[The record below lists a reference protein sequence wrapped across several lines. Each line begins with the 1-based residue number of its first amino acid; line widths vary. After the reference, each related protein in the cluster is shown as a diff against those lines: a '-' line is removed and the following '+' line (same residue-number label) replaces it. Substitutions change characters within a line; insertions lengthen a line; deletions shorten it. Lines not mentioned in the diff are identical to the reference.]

1 MKTEKMRIGVEISII
16 LWYNPFA
23 GGMDDVFR
31 GKRIYLQD
39 HRRVPVHAAA
49 AAVCH
54 FAARRVCAELPSARD
69 GAVWDAGPDRLLF
82 LPPKIAYQ
90 QETDGE
96 EIIAVHLEIPAL
108 RERTIE
114 TCAAPDGAAAAFE
127 AMHRAWQNG
136 QYYRCCGVLYDC
148 LARVC
153 TARPDA
159 GGAADGGAHA
169 LDPALD
175 AIRARYRDPDLD
187 IPALAAQC
195 GLSAPHFRRLF
206 RRAYLMTPVQ
216 YLTRFRVAQAKNA
229 LAAGCSVADAAGRCG
244 FRDPKYFSTV
254 FHRVTGATPR
264 AWQSDGTLG

>member
-1 MKTEKMRIGVEISII
+1 MFFAENGYICKITGVYRFTRQRQRYATS
-16 LWYNPFA
+16 PR
-23 GGMDDVFR
+23 DVCVLSYRLR
-31 GKRIYLQD
+31 GT
-39 HRRVPVHAAA
+39 
-49 AAVCH
+49 
-54 FAARRVCAELPSARD
+54 ARFFRD

-96 EIIAVHLEIPAL
+96 EIIAVHLEIPGL

-114 TCAAPDGAAAAFE
+114 TCAAPDGAATAFE

-264 AWQSDGTLG
+264 AWQSDGTRG

>member
-1 MKTEKMRIGVEISII
+1 MFFAENGYICKITGVYRFTRQRQRYATS
-16 LWYNPFA
+16 PR
-23 GGMDDVFR
+23 DVCVLSYRLR
-31 GKRIYLQD
+31 GT
-39 HRRVPVHAAA
+39 
-49 AAVCH
+49 
-54 FAARRVCAELPSARD
+54 ARFFRD

-114 TCAAPDGAAAAFE
+114 TGAAPDGTAEAFR
-127 AMHRAWQNG
+127 AMHDAWQNG

-264 AWQSDGTLG
+264 AWQSDGTRG